1 MISLLRGDSHP
12 KMQASD
18 RELAAKDGGHKGDS
32 HPKMQASDRMLC
44 YMNVP
49 KLGDS
54 HPEMQASDG
63 GNYEPKLTSKGVPP
77 EAYFFKQNERSIR
90 IGFAFAS

>member
-1 MISLLRGDSHP
+1 
-12 KMQASD
+12 MQASD
-18 RELAAKDGGHKGDS
+18 RR
-32 HPKMQASDRMLC
+32 Q
-44 YMNVP
+44 
-49 KLGDS
+49 KLITATVYGDS